1 MLLLVGLGNPEDKY
15 IDNRHNIG
23 FMVIDAL
30 IDALNMRTA
39 NTKCTGELYK
49 GSAHGTDILALKP
62 TTFMNHS
69 GIAVGQVMQ
78 FYKLKQEHVIVFHDE
93 LDLDLGKIRIK
104 MAGGAG
110 GHNGIKS
117 IDGQVGKNYRRV
129 RMGIGKPEHKGQVS
143 SYVLSDFQGDE
154 WDYVKAMV
162 DGIVRTMPELLKNN
176 NAKIMNDI
184 ALDIQKVH
192 KRLNPEPITES
203 EE

>member
-15 IDNRHNIG
+15 VDNRHNIG

-30 IDALNMRTA
+30 CETLGLRAA
-39 NTKCTGELYK
+39 NSKCEGELFK
-49 GSAHGTDILALKP
+49 GNAHGTDILALKP
-62 TTFMNHS
+62 TTYMNNS

-78 FYKLKQEHVIVFHDE
+78 FYKLKPEQVIVFHDE
-93 LDLDLGKIRIK
+93 LDLDLGKLRIK

-143 SYVLSDFQGDE
+143 SYVLSDFEGDE
-154 WDYVKAMV
+154 WDYVKTMV
-162 DGIVRTMPELLKNN
+162 DGIVKNIKPLLDNN
-176 NAKIMNDI
+176 NAKVMNDV
-184 ALDIQKVH
+184 ALDIQAVH
-192 KRLNPEPITES
+192 KKLNPETETT
-203 EE
+203 EQI

>member
-15 IDNRHNIG
+15 VDNRHNIG

-30 IDALNMRTA
+30 CEALELRAA
-39 NTKCTGELYK
+39 NSKCEGELFK
-49 GSAHGTDILALKP
+49 GNAHGTDILALKP
-62 TTFMNHS
+62 TTYMNNS

-78 FYKLKQEHVIVFHDE
+78 FYKLKPEQVIVFHDE
-93 LDLDLGKIRIK
+93 LDLDLGKLRIK

-143 SYVLSDFQGDE
+143 SYVLSDFEGDE

-162 DGIVRTMPELLKNN
+162 DGIVKNIKPLLDNN
-176 NAKIMNDI
+176 NANIMNDV
-184 ALDIQKVH
+184 ALDIQAVH
-192 KRLNPEPITES
+192 KKLNPETETT
-203 EE
+203 EQI

>member
-15 IDNRHNIG
+15 VDNRHNIG

-30 IDALNMRTA
+30 CEALELRAA
-39 NTKCTGELYK
+39 NSKCEGELFK
-49 GSAHGTDILALKP
+49 GNAHGTDILALKP
-62 TTFMNHS
+62 TTYMNNS

-78 FYKLKQEHVIVFHDE
+78 FYKLKPEQVIVFHDE
-93 LDLDLGKIRIK
+93 LDLDLGKLRIK

-143 SYVLSDFQGDE
+143 SYVLSDFEGDE

-162 DGIVRTMPELLKNN
+162 DGIVKNIKPLLDNN
-176 NAKIMNDI
+176 NAKVMNDV
-184 ALDIQKVH
+184 ALDIQAVH
-192 KRLNPEPITES
+192 KKLNPETETT
-203 EE
+203 EQI

>member
-15 IDNRHNIG
+15 VDNRHNIG

-30 IDALNMRTA
+30 CEALELRAA
-39 NTKCTGELYK
+39 NSKCEGELFK
-49 GSAHGTDILALKP
+49 GNAHGTDILALKP
-62 TTFMNHS
+62 TTYMNNS

-78 FYKLKQEHVIVFHDE
+78 FYKLKPEQVIVFHDE
-93 LDLDLGKIRIK
+93 LDLDLGKLRIK

-143 SYVLSDFQGDE
+143 SYVLSDFEGDE

-162 DGIVRTMPELLKNN
+162 DGIVKNIKPLLDNN
-176 NAKIMNDI
+176 NAKVMNDV
-184 ALDIQKVH
+184 ALDIQAVH
-192 KRLNPEPITES
+192 KKLNPETETT
-203 EE
+203 EQT